1 MSKTAKTVLL
11 AVAGLVAAILL
22 VSGGVLVGLNPD
34 VRGALR
40 NVLPGSFFGSSG
52 SGEDFALQQEVL
64 EKLESNFYKPF
75 DAAELENDAI
85 DGMVAGLGDDY
96 TVYWD
101 PETYALY
108 MQRTS
113 GEYSGVGMVVEM
125 SDDLVTVVSTFK
137 GSPAELAGIVR
148 GDIILAVDGVSTDGE
163 DLDQV
168 VAGIK
173 GPEGTTVTLTMYRP
187 PAPTTTTTVAANEDG
202 GQDTE
207 EPAAAPTADLSKLP
221 SGGET
226 TDYTLARKTI
236 EIPAVESEMLDVDG
250 EKVALISLFN
260 FYDNSAAQLRAEV
273 ERAIKSDGVSAIIL
287 DLRGNLGGWL
297 NEAVSVASIFVP
309 EGEVVVSEEGL
320 HVPKEVR
327 YAEGGAYTD
336 IPVIVLVDEFTASSS
351 EIVSGALQDHERATI
366 VGETT
371 FSKGLVQSIMPLSNG
386 GALKVTIA
394 VYFTPDG
401 RDINETGIIPDV
413 AAPDDPATEVDEGLQ
428 AAEELIAGSTTAAP

>member
-1 MSKTAKTVLL
+1 MSKSAKTVLL

-40 NVLPGSFFGSSG
+40 DVLPGSVFGSSG
-52 SGEDFALQQEVL
+52 SGEDFELQQEVL
-64 EKLESNFYKPF
+64 QKLESNFYKPV
-75 DAAELENDAI
+75 DAAELEDDAI
-85 DGMVAGLGDDY
+85 DGMVAGLGDEY

-101 PETYALY
+101 PDEYAFY

-125 SDDLVTVVSTFK
+125 SDNLVTVVSTFE
-137 GSPAELAGIVR
+137 GSPAELAGIVP
-148 GDIILAVDGVSTDGE
+148 GDIILAVDGVSTDGQ

-173 GPEGTTVTLTMYRP
+173 GAEGSTVTLTMYRP
-187 PAPTTTTTVAANEDG
+187 PAPTTTTTVAANDDG

-207 EPAAAPTADLSKLP
+207 EPAALPTADLSNLP
-221 SGGET
+221 PGGET
-226 TDYTLARKTI
+226 RDYTLTRKTI
-236 EIPAVESEMLDVDG
+236 EIPAAETEMLDVDG

-260 FYDNSAAQLRAEV
+260 FYDNSAAQLRSEV
-273 ERAIKSDGVSAIIL
+273 ERAIESDGVSAIIL
-287 DLRGNLGGWL
+287 DLRGNPGGWM
-297 NEAVSVASIFVP
+297 NEAVSVASIFIP
-309 EGEVVVSEEGL
+309 EGEVIVSEEGL

-327 YAEGGAYTD
+327 YAEGDAYTD

-394 VYFTPDG
+394 VYLTPDG

-413 AAPDDPATEVDEGLQ
+413 VAPDDPATEVDEGLQ
-428 AAEELIAGSTTAAP
+428 AAEELIASTTTAAP